1 MSNSTLSKTPVRR
14 VIIDVDNQ
22 YLHFSAAH
30 FTVFSATER
39 ERLHGH
45 NYSVRA
51 KAHAQVERNGMA
63 FDYNELKRELFAIC
77 QSLDE
82 YTLLASDSE
91 FLTIE
96 EQGEYY
102 SAVFNGQKMLFLQS
116 DTLLLPLQ
124 NISLEELGQ
133 HIIERLC
140 EDGLLQR
147 LAISYLE
154 LEVASGPGQR
164 VVSVYEK

>member
-1 MSNSTLSKTPVRR
+1 MSRT

-30 FTVFSATER
+30 FTIFSATER

-51 KAHAQVERNGMA
+51 KAETHVQDNGMA
-63 FDYNELKRELFAIC
+63 FDYNELKRALFALC

-82 YTLLASDSE
+82 YTLLPTESK
-91 FLTIE
+91 FLRVDKKSI
-96 EQGEYY
+96 GKDDYY
-102 SAVFNGQKMLFLQS
+102 SAEFNGQTLLLLQS
-116 DTLLLPLQ
+116 DTLLLPVE
-124 NISLEELGQ
+124 NISLEALG
-133 HIIERLC
+133 HHLIEALKG
-140 EDGLLQR
+140 EGLLAR
-147 LAISYLE
+147 LQIRRLE

-164 VVSVYEK
+164 VVSVYER

>member
-1 MSNSTLSKTPVRR
+1 MSSTTSSKSPVRR

-51 KAHAQVERNGMA
+51 KAHAQVECNGMA
-63 FDYNELKRELFAIC
+63 FDYNELKRELSAIC

-82 YTLLASDSE
+82 YTLLPSKSE
-91 FLTIE
+91 FLAIE
-96 EQGEYY
+96 QEGEYY
-102 SAVFNGQKMLFLQS
+102 SAVFNGQKMLLLQS

-140 EDGLLQR
+140 ESGLLQR
-147 LAISYLE
+147 LAIPYLE

-164 VVSVYEK
+164 VVSIYEK